1 MSTQI
6 SEVLQVTIE
15 WFRDLVIIIYGL
27 VGAVFLVYIG
37 IMALSL
43 FRRLEFIMDSLKVTS
58 SNIQEI
64 STVAREQMVKPIM
77 QVGSVF
83 QGITRWIEMISGYF
97 KKSKKEVNDE

>member
-1 MSTQI
+1 
-6 SEVLQVTIE
+6 
-15 WFRDLVIIIYGL
+15 
-27 VGAVFLVYIG
+27 
-37 IMALSL
+37 MAYSL
-43 FRRLEFIMDSLKVTS
+43 FHRLEYILDSLKVTS

-97 KKSKKEVNDE
+97 KKLKKEVNNE